1 MVYYFNK
8 GGPIM
13 WPLLALLCI
22 GVIFI
27 IVKLWVF
34 ARSQINVR
42 KFLDEILENV
52 KAGKIDEAV
61 KICENT
67 RGPVSAV
74 FHSGLTRIDKG
85 ITVMERAME
94 NTAAIEISFL
104 EKGMVWLSTIISV
117 APMLGF
123 LGTVQGMIIAFER
136 VAKSNDIIPSEVAGG
151 ISTALL
157 TTFSGLAIAIPMQ
170 IFYNWFVS
178 ITDSTVVNMED
189 ASNTLV
195 ETLLE
200 QKLITKEEE

>member
-8 GGPIM
+8 GGALM
-13 WPLLALLCI
+13 WPLLALFCI
-22 GVIFI
+22 GIIFA

-34 ARSQINVR
+34 MRIQINFR
-42 KFLDEILENV
+42 KFLDQILEYLRQGNK
-52 KAGKIDEAV
+52 KAAIAL
-61 KICENT
+61 CEKT
-67 RGPVSAV
+67 RGPIPAV
-74 FHSGLTRIDKG
+74 FHAGLTRIDKG
-85 ITVMERAME
+85 LTVMEKAME
-94 NTAAIEISFL
+94 NTAAVEITFL

-170 IFYNWFVS
+170 IFYNWFVNM
-178 ITDSTVVNMED
+178 TNNAVVNMEES
-189 ASNTLV
+189 SNTLI

-200 QKLITKEEE
+200 EGILKKED